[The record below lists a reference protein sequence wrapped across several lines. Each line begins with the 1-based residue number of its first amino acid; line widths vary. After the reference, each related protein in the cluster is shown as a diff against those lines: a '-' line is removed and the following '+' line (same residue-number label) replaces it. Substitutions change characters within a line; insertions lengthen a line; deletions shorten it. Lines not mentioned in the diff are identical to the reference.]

1 MSIIDYVSEKTI
13 KIGLT
18 GKTKGE
24 ILKELVELLFN
35 SGKIKAPDKIYEA
48 VIEREKLC
56 STGFEH
62 GVAIPHPR
70 QGQPDI
76 VEQLVIAFGSTKDGI
91 DFDALDGKPVF
102 IFFML
107 AAPNDQEHLRTL
119 ARLSRMLKKEEFRD
133 ELLKAKTPEDILKI
147 IKRREE
153 ELN

>member
-1 MSIIDYVSEKTI
+1 MSIINYFSEKTV
-13 KIGLT
+13 KVGLT
-18 GKTKGE
+18 GRTKDE
-24 ILKELVELLFN
+24 VLKELVELLFK

-48 VIEREKLC
+48 VVEREKLC

-76 VEQLVIAFGSTKDGI
+76 VEELVIAFGSTKEGI
-91 DFDALDGKPVF
+91 DFDALDGNPVH

-133 ELLKAKTPEDILKI
+133 ELLKARSPEDILRI
-147 IKRREE
+147 IRKREE

>member
-1 MSIIDYVSEKTI
+1 MSIINYISEKTI
-13 KIGLT
+13 RIGLISR
-18 GKTKGE
+18 TKDDV
-24 ILKELVELLFN
+24 LKELVDLVFN
-35 SGKIKAPDKIYEA
+35 SGKIKASEPIYEA
-48 VIEREKLC
+48 VVEREKLC

-76 VEQLVIAFGSTKDGI
+76 VEELVIAFGSTKEGI

-133 ELLKAKTPEDILKI
+133 ELINAKSPEEVLKA
-147 IKRREE
+147 IKKREE
-153 ELN
+153 ELS